1 MYKHIAIEGN
11 IGSGKTTLA
20 AMLAEEFSAN
30 CILESFEENPFLVKY
45 YNDFE
50 KYALHVELFFLNTR
64 LKQLKAFFSETN
76 TIETFFFSDF
86 FFDKTKIFAQ
96 THLRDESLQLFN
108 SIFSELDQRYFLPDL
123 VLYLHRPVSELKNNI
138 EKRGR
143 AMETD
148 ISDVYLKNLELN
160 YRFAF
165 ENEKRFP
172 VIWLNCGNKYA
183 QLENAQFNFL
193 KNIVEK
199 KWEKGFHEMSL
210 L

>member
-20 AMLAEEFSAN
+20 AMFAEEFSAN

-86 FFDKTKIFAQ
+86 IFDKTKIFAQ

>member
-86 FFDKTKIFAQ
+86 IFDKTKIFAQ

-183 QLENAQFNFL
+183 QLENAQFDFL

>member
-86 FFDKTKIFAQ
+86 IFDKTKIFAQ